1 MITVILTVVLIMGP
15 GKKDLDQS
23 REMASI
29 AECYDAA
36 KAWSEQ
42 DAEVA
47 GGVGLAAGCSVTED
61 KGGEV
66 AFEE

>member
-29 AECYDAA
+29 TECYDAA
-36 KAWSEQ
+36 RAWAEQ
-42 DAEVA
+42 DPAVA
-47 GGVGLAAGCSVTED
+47 GGVGFAAGCSVMED
-61 KGGEV
+61 KSGEV